1 MERGHG
7 RPEVIASA
15 STSWRWTW
23 LTGDRDRRPQALE
36 YASSSAGY
44 RPACLGLPAVVT
56 MKATEDGVRDDLSG
70 SLRLIWLLRAGDAL
84 LDALV
89 WSC

>member
-1 MERGHG
+1 MAVDLADRKVSAG
-7 RPEVIASA
+7 REPSGVV
-15 STSWRWTW
+15 
-23 LTGDRDRRPQALE
+23 
-36 YASSSAGY
+36 SSSAGY

-89 WSC
+89 RSC